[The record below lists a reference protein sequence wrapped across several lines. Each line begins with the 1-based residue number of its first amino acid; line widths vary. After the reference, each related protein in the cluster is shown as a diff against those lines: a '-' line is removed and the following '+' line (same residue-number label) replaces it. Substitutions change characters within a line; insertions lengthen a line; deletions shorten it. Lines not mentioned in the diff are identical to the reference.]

1 MYKSFL
7 SPGQW
12 RRAFATPPKRSYWI
26 TTVADP
32 NPRPTAA
39 ASIPEATFPVK
50 FEDLYGFTVE
60 GNIDDVNVLTAER
73 ALKVRHLCRDSDV
86 GYCQG
91 LNYVAALLLL
101 VLKTEEDAFW
111 MLTVLL
117 ENVLVSDCYT
127 VNLSGCH
134 VEQRVF
140 RDLLVKK
147 CPSLYLLLFTS
158 YPIVAY
164 LSATKFTISSCCL
177 NYRIAA
183 HLEAVGFDVTI
194 VATEWFLCLFAKS
207 LPSEVKEIPRKHSNS
222 LFRHGTEKSFDVSDK
237 RVTEKN
243 CLKPFDVIADERRR
257 NIECSTNGRGY
268 SYSTKNHPSHV
279 TFDKIGSM
287 TSNSITKERKKQE
300 PAVMAELNQRLQ
312 RLNSLETNS
321 YHPWAAHV
329 HECRCGWSMPTTSK
343 MVQGF
348 IPMCKDQ
355 RNRNVNRLSLV
366 SKNCK
371 KKNIPL

>member
-7 SPGQW
+7 SPGQR

-73 ALKVRHLCRDSDV
+73 ALKVRHLCGDSDV

-117 ENVLVSDCYT
+117 ENVLVSDCYI

-147 CPSLYLLLFTS
+147 CLSL
-158 YPIVAY
+158 
-164 LSATKFTISSCCL
+164 
-177 NYRIAA
+177 IAA
-183 HLEAVGFDVTI
+183 NLEAVGFDVTMA
-194 VATEWFLCLFAKS
+194 ATEWFLCLFAKS

-222 LFRHGTEKSFDVSDK
+222 LFRHGTEKSFGKTRFLIYSANRLISEVFQTTLRVWDVLFNMGAK
-237 RVTEKN
+237 
-243 CLKPFDVIADERRR
+243 
-257 NIECSTNGRGY
+257 
-268 SYSTKNHPSHV
+268 V

-287 TSNSITKERKKQE
+287 TSNSFTKERKKQE

-312 RLNSLETNS
+312 RLNSLETN
-321 YHPWAAHV
+321 
-329 HECRCGWSMPTTSK
+329 
-343 MVQGF
+343 
-348 IPMCKDQ
+348 
-355 RNRNVNRLSLV
+355 
-366 SKNCK
+366 
-371 KKNIPL
+371 